1 MRERV
6 TECRG
11 GLYRWEREFSNVVR
25 LVETKNTFNLVV
37 IDVLLDFDNVRV
49 QMLDV
54 FDVGKDECFFW
65 VKAESNNVFYV
76 VYSHRHCA
84 FWTFELKLW
93 SVNIFLIIGDL
104 DNERNVESFLQVL
117 GEDEWDSVT

>member
-11 GLYRWEREFSNVVR
+11 GLNRWEREFSNVVR
-25 LVETKNTFNLVV
+25 LIETKNTFNLVV

-49 QMLDV
+49 QMLYV

-65 VKAESNNVFYV
+65 VKAESNNVLNV

-104 DNERNVESFLQVL
+104 DYEGNVESFLQVL

>member
-1 MRERV
+1 
-6 TECRG
+6 
-11 GLYRWEREFSNVVR
+11 
-25 LVETKNTFNLVV
+25 
-37 IDVLLDFDNVRV
+37 VLLDFDNVRV

-93 SVNIFLIIGDL
+93 SVNIFLIVRDL
-104 DNERNVESFLQVL
+104 DYEGNIKSFLQIL
-117 GEDEWDSVT
+117 CEDERYSVT

>member
-1 MRERV
+1 M
-6 TECRG
+6 
-11 GLYRWEREFSNVVR
+11 
-25 LVETKNTFNLVV
+25 
-37 IDVLLDFDNVRV
+37 LLDFDNVRV
-49 QMLDV
+49 QMLYV
-54 FDVGKDECFFW
+54 FDVGKYECFFW

-93 SVNIFLIIGDL
+93 PVNIFLIIGDY
-104 DNERNVESFLQVL
+104 EGNVESFLQVL

>member
-1 MRERV
+1 MH
-6 TECRG
+6 
-11 GLYRWEREFSNVVR
+11 RWEREFSNVVR
-25 LVETKNTFNLVV
+25 LIETKNTFNLVV
-37 IDVLLDFDNVRV
+37 VDVLLDFDNVRV

-65 VKAESNNVFYV
+65 VKAESNNVLYV
-76 VYSHRHCA
+76 VYSHGHCA

-104 DNERNVESFLQVL
+104 DYERNVKSFLQVL
-117 GEDEWDSVT
+117 GKDEWDSVT